1 VQQGFAVWRE
11 AFVFSGQ
18 TFRFEPASHPWRSER
33 KYPMF
38 DLDGE
43 ARERLIV
50 WIRRR
55 MEEYGITLEDLETAI
70 AESERQ
76 PKYRDAYG
84 NTWNGE
90 GEMPPWLLRAIH
102 AGQDIEHFRS

>member
-1 VQQGFAVWRE
+1 
-11 AFVFSGQ
+11 
-18 TFRFEPASHPWRSER
+18 
-33 KYPMF
+33 MF

-55 MEEYGITLEDLETAI
+55 MEEYGITFEELEASI
-70 AESERQ
+70 AESEKI

-90 GEMPPWLLRAIH
+90 GDMPAWLLRYKH
-102 AGQDIEHFRS
+102 AGQDIEHFRC